1 MTSSTR
7 LPRPTDRRSARTTR
21 SVRATARLGALL
33 LAVGLA
39 VSVAPAP
46 AAQASPRATA
56 HRADTAP
63 ADTARALAGRS
74 VTASPARP
82 MVGERTTFSGRL
94 SPRGK
99 PVRLEVRAG
108 GRWRTV
114 ARSRVG
120 AGARYRLAAR
130 VHRTATYRVKAR
142 GFTSRTLR
150 VRVIGQSVQHSTA
163 APFVVGLTRTVTA
176 TPSPR
181 RSGREVALQRR
192 TGTTWTTVVVRR
204 TDGSGVARLPRT
216 GTSAGPGTYRVV
228 GRSFRGSRT
237 VASAGFA
244 VRTAAATEQA
254 SVGTPA
260 AASSDS
266 PSVSADGRWVAFTS
280 TAALLPSDTDA
291 FDDIYLFDRRTGALS
306 HLVAGADHHTNNPV
320 VSADGRYVAFQ
331 TIASNL
337 FDEPGYDYDVA
348 VLDRANGEIDLVSRA
363 ASGEAP
369 GNDDS
374 YLHDMSDD
382 GRTVAFGS
390 TATDLV
396 SFAGP
401 PDTTVR
407 HAYVRNRFSGGNRPL
422 DRIGL
427 GWSDA
432 NIFSL
437 DLSADGTRVAFG
449 STDTELDPGNVDG
462 SAIFA
467 ADVAADGAVSGR
479 TNLTPDLD
487 ADSPSLSGD
496 GDVLAFT
503 TDVALSLADA
513 NGVRDTYLLTG
524 PSSYL
529 LAGPSGAA
537 GNPGGTISDDGRF
550 VTTAT
555 KNTLPGDTNGGQADV
570 VVWTRS
576 SGASLL
582 VTKAGAGASGEE
594 ELSRD
599 GSVLVFG
606 SAADIVPGVT
616 GDYNSWVT
624 VLR

>member
-1 MTSSTR
+1 MSSHPR
-7 LPRPTDRRSARTTR
+7 LPRTR
-21 SVRATARLGALL
+21 RATPGLRTVALLGALL
-33 LAVGLA
+33 LTVALT
-39 VSVAPAP
+39 APAS
-46 AAQASPRATA
+46 AAESRTA
-56 HRADTAP
+56 VTPADTPAVTAADTP
-63 ADTARALAGRS
+63 ADTARALAGRAPT
-74 VTASPARP
+74 VSPTRP
-82 MVGERTTFSGRL
+82 MVGERATFSGRL

-99 PVRLEVRAG
+99 PVRLEVRMG
-108 GRWRTV
+108 TRWRTV
-114 ARSRVG
+114 ARGRVG
-120 AGARYRLAAR
+120 AGTTYRLATR

-142 GFTSRTLR
+142 GFTSSAVR
-150 VRVIGQSVQHSTA
+150 VRVIAQSVQHSAA
-163 APFVVGLTRTVTA
+163 APFVVGLARTVTA

-192 TGTTWTTVVVRR
+192 TGTSWTTVVVRR
-204 TDGSGVARLPRT
+204 TDASGVARLPRT

-237 VASAGFA
+237 VASAGFG
-244 VRTAAATEQA
+244 VRTAAVTEQA
-254 SVGTPA
+254 STGTPP

-266 PSVSADGRWVAFTS
+266 PSVSADGRWVAFSS
-280 TAALLPSDTDA
+280 TAALLSSDADA
-291 FDDIYLFDRRTGALS
+291 YDDIYLFDRRTGALS
-306 HLVAGADHHTNNPV
+306 HLVSSANHHVNTPV

-337 FDEPGYDYDVA
+337 FGEPGFDYDVA
-348 VLDRANGEIDLVSRA
+348 VLDRTNGNIDLVSRA
-363 ASGEAP
+363 ASGDGP

-390 TATDLV
+390 AATDLV

-401 PDTTVR
+401 ADTTVR

-422 DRIGL
+422 DRISL

-432 NIFSL
+432 NIFSV
-437 DLSADGTRVAFG
+437 DLSADGSRVAFG
-449 STDTELDPGNVDG
+449 STDAELDPGNVDG
-462 SAIFA
+462 SAVFA
-467 ADVAADGAVSGR
+467 WDIATDGTLSDRA
-479 TNLTPDLD
+479 NLTPDLD
-487 ADSPSLSGD
+487 ADSPSLSGN

-503 TDVALSLADA
+503 TDAALSLADA
-513 NGVRDTYLLTG
+513 NGARDTYLLTG

-529 LAGPSGAA
+529 LAGPTGAA

-550 VTTAT
+550 VTMGT
-555 KNTLPGDTNGGQADV
+555 KNVLPGDTNGGQADI

-606 SAADIVPGVT
+606 SAASVVPGVT
-616 GDYNSWVT
+616 GDHNSYVR